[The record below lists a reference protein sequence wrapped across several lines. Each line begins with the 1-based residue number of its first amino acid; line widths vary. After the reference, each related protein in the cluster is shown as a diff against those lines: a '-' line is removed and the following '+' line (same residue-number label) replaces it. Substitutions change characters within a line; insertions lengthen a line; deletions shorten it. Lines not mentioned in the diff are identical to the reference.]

1 MTRASNKKD
10 LLQIANH
17 GAAKGLDLSA
27 LSGLADEPDR
37 LFGGDRP
44 DDSFR
49 SSLRARTIYSPSD
62 D

>member
-1 MTRASNKKD
+1 LR
-10 LLQIANH
+10 IADH

-37 LFGGDRP
+37 LSEVIVLTTHSDPRY
-44 DDSFR
+44 
-49 SSLRARTIYSPSD
+49 ARRMIYSPSD